1 MTLQPSSHHVN
12 TTLSKDTPMPSHG
25 QVLARFGQL
34 LHSHYSLLATIQ
46 SELSEL
52 AMQCYYDPSDD
63 NKVRFVN
70 HSRYYDELIEKVD
83 SINTAYRQFLKHG
96 TVPEWL

>member
-1 MTLQPSSHHVN
+1 MTSKPSSHHVN
-12 TTLSKDTPMPSHG
+12 TTLSKDTTMLTHG

-34 LHSHYSLLATIQ
+34 LHSNYSLLATIQ

-52 AMQCYYDPSDD
+52 AMQCYYDPSDN
-63 NKVRFVN
+63 NKVNFVK
-70 HSRYYDELIEKVD
+70 HSRYYDELLEKVD
-83 SINTAYRQFLKHG
+83 YINTAYRQFLKHG

>member
-1 MTLQPSSHHVN
+1 MTLRPTTHHVN
-12 TTLSKDTPMPSHG
+12 TTLSKDTTMPTHG

-34 LHSHYSLLATIQ
+34 LHSNYSLLATIQ

-63 NKVRFVN
+63 NKVNFVN
-70 HSRYYDELIEKVD
+70 HSRHYDELLEKVD